1 MTIQDIRSKVQATE
15 AEKVKRL
22 AKIET
27 LKEDLEKAD
36 QAAADAA
43 RSGDYDAYTKAKRQ
57 RVDIELEL
65 SFMEASSVSPI
76 KQEDLKE
83 AWDDISDSYGKRLVK
98 AKGKLERAKAQFKE
112 AYSEML
118 AIQTEELALRE
129 ELGSYIGLYYDG
141 IGDASNTFTMFPLK
155 EKINDI
161 PSNLRVG
168 QSTWNDPDAA
178 YYLTG
183 RPMEESNSVY
193 KIVHHHTT

>member
-22 AKIET
+22 EKIET
-27 LKEDLEKAD
+27 LKEDLKKAD

-83 AWDDISDSYGKRLVK
+83 AWDEISDSYGKRLSK

-129 ELGSYIGLYYDG
+129 ELGSYMDLHYDG

-178 YYLTG
+178 FYLVG
-183 RPMEESNSVY
+183 KPLEETNSVY
-193 KIVHHHTT
+193 KIVHHHTI